1 MSMVGSNPEEDV
13 MSTINITP
21 FTDVLLVLL
30 IIFMILTSLLK
41 PPPVPEAIN
50 KLKVTNSPIIVIVGH
65 EPPGDKCPS
74 SGGKDCD
81 TVQVGAEIIW
91 STGEDENKIYDRF
104 KTYYQQ
110 FNETQQDIIIK
121 AAPTAHYGTVLR
133 VMAAAKDAGFNQ
145 FSLANKVRG
154 GEDTSTSN
162 GQ

>member
-41 PPPVPEAIN
+41 PPPVPEALN
-50 KLKVTNSPIIVIVGH
+50 KLKVQNSPIVVIIGH
-65 EPPGDKCPS
+65 EAPGDKCTF

-81 TVQVGAEIIW
+81 TVQVGSETIW
-91 STGEDENKIYDRF
+91 STGEDEKAIYDRF
-104 KTYYQQ
+104 KTYFDQ
-110 FNETQQDIIIK
+110 FNQTQTDIIIK

-133 VMAAAKDAGFNQ
+133 VMDAAKSAGFNK
-145 FSLANKVRG
+145 FGLANKVHG
-154 GEDTSTSN
+154 TGDNSN
-162 GQ
+162 